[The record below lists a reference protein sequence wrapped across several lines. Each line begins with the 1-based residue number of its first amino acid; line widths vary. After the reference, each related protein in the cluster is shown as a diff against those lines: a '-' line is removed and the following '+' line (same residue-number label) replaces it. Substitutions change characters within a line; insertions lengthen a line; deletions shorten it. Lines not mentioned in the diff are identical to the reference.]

1 MLKFFYNSIVSRQE
15 HLEILPHKKDI
26 NLLVVIIFFFKKII
40 GYLQLSTEINN

>member
-26 NLLVVIIFFFKKII
+26 NLLALPFSFKKII
-40 GYLQLSTEINN
+40 EYLQLSAEINK